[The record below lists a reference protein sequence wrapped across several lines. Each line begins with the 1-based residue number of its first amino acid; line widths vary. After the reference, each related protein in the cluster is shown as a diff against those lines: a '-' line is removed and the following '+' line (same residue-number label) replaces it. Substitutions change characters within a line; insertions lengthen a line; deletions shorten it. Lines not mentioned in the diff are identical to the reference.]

1 VTEQLLLAL
10 KAIFVVVLYLFV
22 WRVVRLSVRDL
33 RGPQESMVLGA
44 ADAERAGLGRALR
57 SPEGADPRLVVLSS
71 PIYPPG
77 TLVRLRHDVT
87 FGRDPD
93 CEVVLDGDSYVSGRH
108 ARVVARGGA
117 RYVEDLGST
126 NGTHVAGHA
135 LVAEHR
141 LRAGDEVRVGE
152 TELRYEE

>member
-1 VTEQLLLAL
+1 MTEQILLAL
-10 KAIFVVVLYLFV
+10 KAIFVIVLYLFV

-44 ADAERAGLGRALR
+44 AEAAAAGLGTAAPRTT
-57 SPEGADPRLVVLSS
+57 PADPRLIVLSS

-77 TLVRLRHDVT
+77 TLVRLRRDVT
-87 FGRDPD
+87 FGRDAD
-93 CEVVLDGDSYVSGRH
+93 NDVVLDGDSYVSGH
-108 ARVVARGGA
+108 HTRVVVRDGA

-141 LRAGDEVRVGE
+141 LRVGDEVRVGE

>member
-1 VTEQLLLAL
+1 VTEQILLAL

-44 ADAERAGLGRALR
+44 AEAARAGLGTAAPRTE
-57 SPEGADPRLVVLSS
+57 PADPRLVVLSS

-77 TLVRLRHDVT
+77 TLVRLRRDVT
-87 FGRDPD
+87 FGREADND
-93 CEVVLDGDSYVSGRH
+93 VVLDGDSYVSGH
-108 ARVVARGGA
+108 HTRVVVREGA

-126 NGTHVAGHA
+126 NGTHVGGHA

-141 LRAGDEVRVGE
+141 LRVGDEVRVGE